1 MRPLAAM
8 IVDDER
14 LARDSLR
21 QLLAAHPDV
30 TVIAEARDAAQAAAR
45 LAANPP
51 DLLFLDIQMPGD
63 SGLEML
69 ERLEDPP
76 LTIFT
81 TAYDAFALRAI
92 ELEALDYL
100 LKPVSPRRLS
110 QALERARQRLAAL
123 TAPAPAPLDLARQP
137 LRQVFVRD
145 RERCWL
151 VRLADIAL
159 FQSEGNY
166 TRLFFAG
173 HRPLI
178 PRALAALESRLDP
191 AMFFR
196 ANRAEVVNLRWI
208 EGIEPEVDGGYTL
221 RLRTWPA
228 GRQEQAAR
236 GQPGAL
242 PLTGADPSTAAPR
255 VALGRRA
262 GENHGA
268 STAPAPD
275 LSGAP
280 EVKVSR
286 RQARRFRELL
296 SL

>member
-100 LKPVSPRRLS
+100 L
-110 QALERARQRLAAL
+110 
-123 TAPAPAPLDLARQP
+123 
-137 LRQVFVRD
+137 
-145 RERCWL
+145 
-151 VRLADIAL
+151 
-159 FQSEGNY
+159 
-166 TRLFFAG
+166 
-173 HRPLI
+173 
-178 PRALAALESRLDP
+178 
-191 AMFFR
+191 
-196 ANRAEVVNLRWI
+196 
-208 EGIEPEVDGGYTL
+208 
-221 RLRTWPA
+221 
-228 GRQEQAAR
+228 
-236 GQPGAL
+236 
-242 PLTGADPSTAAPR
+242 
-255 VALGRRA
+255 
-262 GENHGA
+262 
-268 STAPAPD
+268 
-275 LSGAP
+275 
-280 EVKVSR
+280 
-286 RQARRFRELL
+286 
-296 SL
+296 